1 MNILWIPH
9 DSWLNPQRA
18 KYFCKHLSE
27 DYNIHVFDFISFTRT
42 KDYLSTDLLKS
53 WVYGERKEDNITIHR
68 IPKLSPALFST
79 KLRNINYKISERFV
93 NKIIKEKDIDVV
105 VSTSL
110 IKPPKVEKL
119 IFDVFDDRPAYWR
132 EFRRNTA
139 IAKEIEKVEQEF
151 LEFSDEVVTCS
162 HVLRDKI
169 PRESTLIP
177 NGVDVDRIRGGDKSE
192 IVDKLDISGK
202 IVGFIGKHGEFSGLT
217 KVVEA
222 ANILKMHDVHFLI
235 AGEGSEV
242 PKAKKIAKR
251 YDLENITFLGYI
263 ERVSDFFS
271 AIDIGLLPSIKCDFR
286 DAASPIKLF
295 EYTAAKVPVVSTNL
309 EEVKRLNFDNV
320 ILVNDNAA
328 DLAEGIKKALD
339 WKPKFPD
346 IEKYEWKNLA
356 ESYSKIIS
364 I

>member
-9 DSWLNPQRA
+9 DTWSNPQRA
-18 KYFCKHLSE
+18 KYFCEHLPE
-27 DYNIHVFDFISFTRT
+27 DYNIHVLDFISFTRP
-42 KDYLSTDLLKS
+42 KDYLSRDLIKS
-53 WVYGERKEDNITIHR
+53 WVYNQRREDNITIHR

-79 KLRNINYKISERFV
+79 KLRGINYGIVEKFI
-93 NKIIKEKDIDVV
+93 NKIIKGEAIDVV
-105 VSTSL
+105 VSTS
-110 IKPPKVEKL
+110 IVRSPKAKKL

-132 EFRRNTA
+132 EFRGNEE

-151 LEFSDEVVTCS
+151 LKISDEVVTCS

-169 PRESTLIP
+169 PRESTLLP
-177 NGVDVDRIRGGDKSE
+177 NGVDVDRIRGGNKSE
-192 IVDKLDISGK
+192 VMDRVDISGK
-202 IVGFIGKHGEFSGLT
+202 TIGFIGKHDEFSGLT
-217 KVVEA
+217 KVVEV
-222 ANILKMHDVHFLI
+222 ANILKKHDVHFLI

-242 PKAKKIAKR
+242 PRAKKIAKK
-251 YDLENITFLGYI
+251 YDLKNIAFLGYI

-271 AIDIGLLPSIKCDFR
+271 AIDVGLLPSIKCDFR

-295 EYTAAKVPVVSTNL
+295 EYTAAKVPVVSTNM

-320 ILVNDNAA
+320 ILINDNAT
-328 DLAEGIKKALD
+328 DLAIGIKKALD

-356 ESYSKIIS
+356 KGYSEVIEG
-364 I
+364 